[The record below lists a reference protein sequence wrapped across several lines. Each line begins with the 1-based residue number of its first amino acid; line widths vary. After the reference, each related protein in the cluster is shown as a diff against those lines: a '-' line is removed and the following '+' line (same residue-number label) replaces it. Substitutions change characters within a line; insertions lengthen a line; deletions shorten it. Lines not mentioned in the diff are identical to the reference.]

1 MLDFLDMTRILHLY
15 QLSGAIPIWC
25 WSVAPSGS
33 RLLLSAP
40 NEDGYCCL
48 DRFESNA
55 TPLCIDG
62 RYGDKYFTPN
72 PETVRLSVNVVDRE
86 TIANTHENMGR
97 GDNRLQNL
105 EIVSVKRQP
114 PRNPRR
120 PWHYTSIVIFGWM
133 LLVVLLAAGVI
144 LERWLAVAYLT
155 IVSMTGAVVALLYG
169 GQPRKLA
176 AHLGSEYTHL
186 VIVTKHTNEKNWQVY
201 MGESSVVNAL
211 LNMPLENSSKDP
223 QHLTSLQTLLQGLI
237 CAQWATAIG
246 SAATKNWDAYAISF
260 WVLFCIISHK
270 FFFSSERIGKIWLS
284 EGAGIGIR
292 RYQTQL
298 SSRRAFLNTIMG
310 LNPDTFAKDEH
321 HRILEDFDKQALKW
335 IDPILKK
342 SRDRDGWQE
351 AARLALIERIGAARA
366 SYDEHGNLTQA
377 MSTWQDTYGHNYWC
391 KYISE
396 GIEMAIKIGEIADIR
411 TSISTNSKLGGL
423 TSTEKSDDAKDTD
436 DQTPNS
442 TP

>member
-1 MLDFLDMTRILHLY
+1 
-15 QLSGAIPIWC
+15 
-25 WSVAPSGS
+25 
-33 RLLLSAP
+33 
-40 NEDGYCCL
+40 
-48 DRFESNA
+48 
-55 TPLCIDG
+55 
-62 RYGDKYFTPN
+62 
-72 PETVRLSVNVVDRE
+72 
-86 TIANTHENMGR
+86 
-97 GDNRLQNL
+97 
-105 EIVSVKRQP
+105 
-114 PRNPRR
+114 
-120 PWHYTSIVIFGWM
+120 
-133 LLVVLLAAGVI
+133 
-144 LERWLAVAYLT
+144 
-155 IVSMTGAVVALLYG
+155 
-169 GQPRKLA
+169 
-176 AHLGSEYTHL
+176 
-186 VIVTKHTNEKNWQVY
+186 
-201 MGESSVVNAL
+201 
-211 LNMPLENSSKDP
+211 
-223 QHLTSLQTLLQGLI
+223 
-237 CAQWATAIG
+237 
-246 SAATKNWDAYAISF
+246 
-260 WVLFCIISHK
+260 
-270 FFFSSERIGKIWLS
+270 
-284 EGAGIGIR
+284 
-292 RYQTQL
+292 
-298 SSRRAFLNTIMG
+298 MG